1 MQGDMAGGASV
12 TRLAEIQSN
21 IATGGCDQCEGAA
34 ELLAVVEA
42 LFIGAN
48 GLPRTPQRV
57 IKGLL
62 AWRDEV
68 VEGCEE
74 WRYYDG
80 LAKAVENL
88 T

>member
-1 MQGDMAGGASV
+1 MSAER
-12 TRLAEIQSN
+12 TRLDVIRCLVQEGCHCRKC
-21 IATGGCDQCEGAA
+21 IALREM
-34 ELLAVVEA
+34 LAVIDA
-42 LFIGAN
+42 LFIGADGN
-48 GLPRTPQRV
+48 PRMPQRV